1 MVRLSE
7 FNWQLILIIVA
18 ISAVVSYVGD
28 VLGMKIGKKRISLF
42 GLRPKYTS
50 TVITIATGLAVAV
63 LTLMVASYTSERV
76 RGAFFGVNY
85 LEGQISQLT
94 TDLRERQYQLDEM
107 ELEVFGARQEL
118 EQLNTEA
125 ATLKEGLAEMKEG
138 QVIAFQGELLAQTPL
153 EGDASR
159 QAIDNAISRL
169 VQIAEEKLSL
179 KDASTG
185 PTVSTDSSSPATEVV
200 VTPSER
206 EKVERELLAS
216 DTRKVLRLSAPS
228 NIVLGQTV
236 EGVVQIYD
244 SRLIY
249 EKDRLLLTHTV
260 DEPLSSED
268 AANLLYALLKQINR
282 MAVGNGV
289 LPDPI
294 SGTVGNLDS
303 MEFYDAV
310 DRIGDNDGEHIVNL
324 FAATDIYTEGPV
336 NIRVEVVT
344 RDER

>member
-1 MVRLSE
+1 M
-7 FNWQLILIIVA
+7 
-18 ISAVVSYVGD
+18 SYVGD
-28 VLGMKIGKKRISLF
+28 VLGMKIGKKRISIF

-63 LTLMVASYTSERV
+63 LTLVVATYMSEPV

-85 LEGQISQLT
+85 LDRQISQLT
-94 TDLRERQYQLDEM
+94 TDVRDRQYQLDEM
-107 ELEVFGARQEL
+107 ELEVYSAREEL
-118 EQLNTEA
+118 ERLTAEATE
-125 ATLKEGLAEMKEG
+125 LKKGLAEMKEG
-138 QVIAFQGELLAQTPL
+138 QVIAFQGELLAQTSV
-153 EGDASR
+153 EGDANR
-159 QAIDNAISRL
+159 QGIDNAVSRL

-179 KDASTG
+179 RDD
-185 PTVSTDSSSPATEVV
+185 PTAPPRPTTEVV
-200 VTPSER
+200 VTQEER

-236 EGVVQIYD
+236 EGVVQIFD

-249 EKDRLLLTHTV
+249 EKDALLLTHEV
-260 DEPLSSED
+260 GEPLSSES
-268 AANLLYALLKQINR
+268 AADLLYALLKQINR
-282 MAVGNGV
+282 MAVQNGV

-310 DRIGDNDGEHIVNL
+310 DKIGDSKGPKTIGL

-336 NIRVEVVT
+336 NIRVEVT
-344 RDER
+344 APDGR